1 VVAWGGSG
9 AGRAGDRLPEQ
20 KPTKTKAPEPVEVR
34 FTDNSTMRLTLK
46 DENLEVATRYG
57 RLTVPV
63 ADVRRIDFATRITD
77 DVAKRIDG
85 AVANL
90 NNPQFKLRQAASA
103 ELRGFREKAYTA
115 LQHAAKSSDQET
127 ARRAEEILEWLREA
141 VSPEQLEVRPND
153 IIQTDDMKISGR
165 IAAVALKVD
174 TFQFGELSLKLSDV
188 RSLRSPSMVEPE
200 AVPKNVLADPGTLT
214 NLHNQIGKTF
224 HFRVTGSVQGTI
236 WGTDTYTSD
245 SPLATAAV
253 HAGAVQPGQTGIV
266 KVTIVPPLPAFNGST
281 RHGVTSSAYG
291 PFPGAYQIVK

>member
-1 VVAWGGSG
+1 
-9 AGRAGDRLPEQ
+9 
-20 KPTKTKAPEPVEVR
+20 
-34 FTDNSTMRLTLK
+34 M
-46 DENLEVATRYG
+46 
-57 RLTVPV
+57 
-63 ADVRRIDFATRITD
+63 
-77 DVAKRIDG
+77 
-85 AVANL
+85 
-90 NNPQFKLRQAASA
+90 
-103 ELRGFREKAYTA
+103 
-115 LQHAAKSSDQET
+115 
-127 ARRAEEILEWLREA
+127 
-141 VSPEQLEVRPND
+141 SPEQLEVRPND